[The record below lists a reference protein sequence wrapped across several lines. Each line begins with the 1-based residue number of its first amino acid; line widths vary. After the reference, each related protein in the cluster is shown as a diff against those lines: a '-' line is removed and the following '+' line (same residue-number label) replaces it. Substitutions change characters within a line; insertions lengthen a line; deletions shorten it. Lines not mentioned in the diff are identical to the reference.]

1 MNTGQMML
9 SMGAMMLLSFL
20 ILRFNSVQLTS
31 AQASYNAK
39 FGIVATS
46 LASSMLE
53 EAKDNVFDEIV
64 LDTTKQ
70 ITSASELSTTLGPD
84 AGEVYPNFDDFDDY
98 NGLVHIDSLSLK
110 NPQTGAPTK
119 FEIRSKVEYVNDLS
133 PDVKSSVNTY
143 HKKITV
149 SVTSSAM
156 IDTVRLA
163 SIFSY
168 WHLLE

>member
-9 SMGAMMLLSFL
+9 TMGAMMLLSFL
-20 ILRFNSVQLTS
+20 ILRFNSIHLTS

-46 LASSMLE
+46 LANSLLE
-53 EAKDNVFDEIV
+53 EAKNNAFDEMV
-64 LDTTKQ
+64 LDTTKL
-70 ITSASELSTTLGPD
+70 ISSTSELSSTLGPD
-84 AGEVYPNFDDFDDY
+84 TEVYPNFDDFDDY
-98 NGLVHIDSLSLK
+98 NGLVYIDSLSLR
-110 NPQTGAPTK
+110 NPQTGAPTN
-119 FEIRSKVEYVNDLS
+119 FEIRSKVEYVSDLS
-133 PDVKSSVNTY
+133 PNIKSNTQTY

-156 IDTVRLA
+156 IDTVRLE

>member
-98 NGLVHIDSLSLK
+98 NGLVYIDSLSLR

-133 PDVKSSVNTY
+133 PDIKSNINTY